1 MIIHLLTT
9 AGLTALCLVL
19 LAAVWYWHGQA
30 EAQRKRAE
38 QSDDW
43 SDYWQHWSEEWR
55 ERAERATATLA
66 AMTEDYNTL
75 RERNAHLQA
84 LHAERVRQLLAKNY
98 TIIDRT
104 IQWRRTGNR

>member
-1 MIIHLLTT
+1 MTIHTLTI
-9 AGLTALCLVL
+9 AGLSALCLIL
-19 LAAVWYWHGQA
+19 LAAVWYWH
-30 EAQRKRAE
+30 AQYRDQRIRAE

-55 ERAERATATLA
+55 DRAERATATLA
-66 AMTEDYNTL
+66 AATEEINTL

-98 TIIDRT
+98 TVIDRN
-104 IQWRRTGNR
+104 IQWRRTGK